1 MMDEGVRTT
10 DDRAGASLNSFSFQ
24 SSILSFLRL
33 QVILE
38 QWGSLTAYFSL
49 SRSFFWQKPLWAC
62 PNRISLPG
70 LSLLSARLTIKKIAP
85 VILLPC

>member
-49 SRSFFWQKPLWAC
+49 SRKTASSGKSHFGHVPTEFHCLDLAC
-62 PNRISLPG
+62 FQPD
-70 LSLLSARLTIKKIAP
+70 
-85 VILLPC
+85 

>member
-38 QWGSLTAYFSL
+38 QWVLTQPIFPYPAK
-49 SRSFFWQKPLWAC
+49 Q
-62 PNRISLPG
+62 
-70 LSLLSARLTIKKIAP
+70 LLLAKATLGMSHQNFIAWT
-85 VILLPC
+85 